1 MKVMKKSIEQRAV
14 DFAGDRSNGGGHGYP
29 SWEATLI
36 EKGYVKGAKDQKKL
50 MYSEEEVFNLLEQT
64 MLGSFFISNRKDLVE
79 WFELFKKK

>member
-1 MKVMKKSIEQRAV
+1 MKKSIEQRAV

-50 MYSEEEVFNLLEQT
+50 MYSEEEAFRLLEQA
-64 MLGSFFISNRKDLVE
+64 MLDSFLILNRKDLVK
-79 WFELFKKK
+79 WFEQNKKK

>member
-1 MKVMKKSIEQRAV
+1 MKKSIEQRAV

-50 MYSEEEVFNLLEQT
+50 MYSEEEVLNLLEQA
-64 MLGSFFISNRKDLVE
+64 MLSSFFISNRKDLVE

>member
-1 MKVMKKSIEQRAV
+1 MKKSIEQRAV

-50 MYSEEEVFNLLEQT
+50 MYSEEEVLNLLEQA
-64 MLGSFFISNRKDLVE
+64 MLSSFFISNRRDLVE

>member
-1 MKVMKKSIEQRAV
+1 MKKSIEQRAV

-36 EKGYVKGAKDQKKL
+36 EKGYVKGAKDQKNL
-50 MYSEEEVFNLLEQT
+50 MYSEEEVFNLLEQA
-64 MLGSFFISNRKDLVE
+64 MLSSFFISNRKDLVE